1 MKMGGVQNKGM
12 ALKHHLS
19 GPLRGRILPS
29 SQTATFLGTSSP
41 LVSKARK
48 PCGVVCDCV
57 YS

>member
-1 MKMGGVQNKGM
+1 MQNKGM

-19 GPLRGRILPS
+19 GPLRGRILLS
-29 SQTATFLGTSSP
+29 SQTATFLGTSSL

-48 PCGVVCDCV
+48 PHGVVCAFV

>member
-1 MKMGGVQNKGM
+1 MQNKGM

-48 PCGVVCDCV
+48 LCGVVCDCV